1 MKKEKNFI
9 YEKWWFWVCIA
20 IVCFIVIGMIE
31 YFNNTITINKILQEP
46 LDKEI
51 TEGKLTYYV
60 SNNWINKEDSKEND
74 KYILKQLLNNSL
86 KELSRNDVD
95 SRDVMEKLVSNALEL
110 GILDK
115 DNIIKNNNSKSL

>member
-1 MKKEKNFI
+1 MLN
-9 YEKWWFWVCIA
+9 
-20 IVCFIVIGMIE
+20 
-31 YFNNTITINKILQEP
+31 L
-46 LDKEI
+46 
-51 TEGKLTYYV
+51 
-60 SNNWINKEDSKEND
+60 DSKEND